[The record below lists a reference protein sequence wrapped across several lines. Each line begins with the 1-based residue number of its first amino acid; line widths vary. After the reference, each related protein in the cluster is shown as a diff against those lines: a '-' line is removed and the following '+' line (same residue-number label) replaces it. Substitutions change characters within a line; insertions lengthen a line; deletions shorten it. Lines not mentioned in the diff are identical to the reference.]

1 MSDIIGKRGEPFYNL
16 SAHQLVSLK
25 NKVIRHLVSIL
36 DHKGLQLSMIM
47 YQCVIFVLNNLAQ
60 RRRACMYNF
69 EFVSFSSS
77 GLVRVTRALSKHMMI
92 MNNSL
97 VYAEEGGWKDMTIDI
112 DKVCIESEKTMN
124 SKNQIVIDIDQ
135 KRASAFRNLDFTGFI
150 NVTTEAS
157 FQTMCK
163 VDETLSS
170 VCDFKF
176 DLTRVAKLNFLYH
189 QALRDAEYYESIH
202 HLNRKTHIFK
212 PWKLYSCK
220 PVYPYCMS
228 PMSYDDDPLR
238 TEFDANFVMPEDVGR
253 IITKFVGYE
262 FISNVKYGL
271 IIAAKGRDAIR
282 NKIKLALEKWRK
294 NELLNFA
301 HAVSYNYIKVSHS
314 SNLSH
319 SSNAFVISPSS
330 NKTSIINEL
339 MTNFE
344 CKELYYPFYR
354 DVMILTPI
362 LKKQRKVVRAKKNGS

>member
-16 SAHQLVSLK
+16 SANQLVSME
-25 NKVIRHLVSIL
+25 NGVIRHIAERV
-36 DHKGLQLSMIM
+36 DRADLQLSMM
-47 YQCVIFVLNNLAQ
+47 MSKCVGVVLTILAW

-69 EFVSFSSS
+69 EFIRLSSS
-77 GLVRVTRALSKHMMI
+77 GLVRITQALSNHMMI
-92 MNNSL
+92 MNDSL
-97 VYAEEGGWKDMTIDI
+97 VYAEEGGWKDMTMDI
-112 DKVCIESEKTMN
+112 DNVCIESEKTMN

-135 KRASAFRNLDFTGFI
+135 KRASAFRNIDFTGFV
-150 NVTTEAS
+150 NAMTEAS

-176 DLTRVAKLNFLYH
+176 DLTRVAKLNFIYH
-189 QALRDAEYYESIH
+189 QALRDAEYYESVH
-202 HLNRKTHIFK
+202 HLNRKTQIFK

-220 PVYPYCMS
+220 PVYPCCMS

-238 TEFDANFVMPEDVGR
+238 TEFDANFVIPEDIGR
-253 IITKFVGYE
+253 VITEFVGCE

-282 NKIKLALEKWRK
+282 NKIKFALKKWRK

-319 SSNAFVISPSS
+319 SSKAFIISPSS
-330 NKTSIINEL
+330 NKTYIINEL

-362 LKKQRKVVRAKKNGS
+362 LKKQRKVVRAKTNGS